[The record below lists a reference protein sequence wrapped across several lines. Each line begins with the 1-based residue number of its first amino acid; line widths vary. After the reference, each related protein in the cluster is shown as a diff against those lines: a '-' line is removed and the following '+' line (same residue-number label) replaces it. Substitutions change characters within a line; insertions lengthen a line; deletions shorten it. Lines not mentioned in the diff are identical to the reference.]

1 MSTRRDRTEERNFN
15 AGFCVSY
22 EYMLPLSFIDGILLG
37 FNMGQILFVGFLL
50 TTVGALPLKSQ
61 KLIGL
66 NTSLFG
72 LIFILTPADMMP
84 ELYLFFGITLIVIGP
99 IVYATAKN

>member
-1 MSTRRDRTEERNFN
+1 
-15 AGFCVSY
+15 
-22 EYMLPLSFIDGILLG
+22 MLPLQFIDAILLE
-37 FNMGQILFVGFLL
+37 FNMGQILLIGFVLA
-50 TTVGALPLKSQ
+50 TVGSLPLKSQ

-66 NTSLFG
+66 NTMLFG

-99 IVYATAKN
+99 IVYTTANS